1 MKRFLSFFLI
11 VLMLCACSSNKSK
24 VSDYL
29 RGTHPEYR
37 IVDDKMMEGTG
48 FMPVNR
54 LQATCNELEKA
65 ENQLRNAIPL
75 DKETAI
81 KLALEYK
88 NKFSDVSALMRPIG
102 TNDSKTIT
110 MICVPVDNEDDS
122 THVVFYL
129 DKEGDNVEWCSL
141 DFIEYEDEIM
151 SRQRKVMD
159 LVNYVLGDN
168 NTKAE
173 PDPQPEEKAEPQP
186 EEESKDE
193 SKEEKVEE

>member
-1 MKRFLSFFLI
+1 MKRFLSFF
-11 VLMLCACSSNKSK
+11 VMALMLCACSSNKSK

-37 IVDDKMMEGTG
+37 IVEDKMMEGTG
-48 FMPVNR
+48 FMPINR
-54 LQATCNELEKA
+54 LQATCDELAKA
-65 ENQLRNAIPL
+65 ESQLRNTIPL
-75 DKETAI
+75 DKEMAM

-88 NKFSDVSALMRPIG
+88 TKFSDVSALMRPIG

-110 MICVPVDNEDDS
+110 MVCVAADNEDDS

-151 SRQRKVMD
+151 ARQRKVMD

-168 NTKAE
+168 NAKAPPE
-173 PDPQPEEKAEPQP
+173 PEPEQEPKSEPQP
-186 EEESKDE
+186 EEESK
-193 SKEEKVEE
+193 EEKVEE